1 MCDVRCCGKF
11 PPRKRDSLLIWQG
24 SDDRRL
30 LAARAR
36 AIRAARA
43 EGSPVLLL
51 RRDGAGLWGSA
62 AALPAHEPDDERG
75 RYAEHDRP
83 RDQGA
88 KCDERAAE
96 EADQRVPATLDP
108 AKETT
113 RFEVCRGFGGE
124 RYGEGGHRYL
134 VAEIFT
140 FRP

>member
-1 MCDVRCCGKF
+1 
-11 PPRKRDSLLIWQG
+11 
-24 SDDRRL
+24 
-30 LAARAR
+30 ARG
-36 AIRAARA
+36 IRAARA

-51 RRDGAGLWGSA
+51 PRDGAGLWEPA
-62 AALPAHEPDDERG
+62 AAPPAPPAHEPEDERG
-75 RYAEHDRP
+75 RYAAHARP
-83 RDQGA
+83 RGQGA
-88 KCDERAAE
+88 ECGERAAE

>member
-1 MCDVRCCGKF
+1 
-11 PPRKRDSLLIWQG
+11 
-24 SDDRRL
+24 
-30 LAARAR
+30 LAGGGGERWC
-36 AIRAARA
+36 
-43 EGSPVLLL
+43 E
-51 RRDGAGLWGSA
+51 SA
-62 AALPAHEPDDERG
+62 AALRAPRAHEPGDERG
-75 RYAEHDRP
+75 RYAEHDRH
-83 RDQGA
+83 RDQRA

-96 EADQRVPATLDP
+96 EADPRVPATIDP